1 METISRRESKF
12 YVINFIDPPNNFF
25 KKRILTPRVV
35 KTQLKNCVKKVS
47 GKEGNVSKGCE
58 WFRKTLLLMLRYIY
72 FS

>member
-1 METISRRESKF
+1 METISRRESNF

-25 KKRILTPRVV
+25 KKRILTPPVV
-35 KTQLKNCVKKVS
+35 KTQLKYCVNKVS

-58 WFRKTLLLMLRYIY
+58 WVRKTLLLMLRYIY